1 MTNVHFHVPHDEN
14 ASDEDI
20 KKLEKGAIDF
30 IEKNGA
36 AIGAFSESLQKFM
49 QEQNPTKLVAFY
61 VLANLLARTNIMIN
75 KSTPIEFGAYMCQ
88 LQIMIESSIE
98 ADKKQTAPSSSSV
111 H

>member
-1 MTNVHFHVPHDEN
+1 MTTIQFHVPHDEN

-20 KKLEKGAIDF
+20 KTAEKNATAF

-36 AIGAFSESLQKFM
+36 AISAFSESLQRFM
-49 QEQNPTKLVAFY
+49 QDQNPTKLVAFY

-88 LQIMIESSIE
+88 LQVMIETKIE
-98 ADKKQTAPSSSSV
+98 ADQKQTAPSSDSV